1 MRNIFFIFCFLI
13 SVDSYGQ
20 EDIGYF
26 TDLASTKGVEDSVI
40 VLDLVSVGITD
51 ELYKFKNLEKLFIVS
66 SEIDSVLA
74 SILELKKLQVIKI
87 ENSKLKFIHPKV
99 FDLPHLKSLVIKGN
113 EIKQIDFKENL
124 TIEYLDISYNNLNGV
139 EGVQKLSNLKKLLC
153 RGNNLEILPCEILS
167 LKNLKH
173 IDFSENNI
181 YKSAMKKN

>member
-1 MRNIFFIFCFLI
+1 MRNVFFLFCFLI
-13 SVDSYGQ
+13 AMDSYGQ

-40 VLDLVSVGITD
+40 VLDLVSVEMTN

-66 SEIDSVLA
+66 SKIDSILE

-99 FDLPHLKSLVIKGN
+99 FDLPHLKSLVVKGN

-124 TIEYLDISYNNLNGV
+124 TIEYLDISYNYLNGV
-139 EGVQKLSNLKKLLC
+139 EGVHKLRNLKKLLC
-153 RGNNLEILPCEILS
+153 RGNNLEILPYEILS

-181 YKSAMKKN
+181 YKPRWR